1 MERLTTNKNVSDMG
15 MVELALNCC
24 YIAKD
29 GSGRY
34 RDYEIDM
41 DERDFVRKLTTTLVG
56 EDLPLQDESFDE
68 EMMDNLGIDPLADV
82 RGLIAIFYRNMW
94 AMAELR
100 EKLKRYEDAEE
111 HGSYGKWIPV
121 SERLPDDGDVRFYM
135 CIVENHEEDLPMFC
149 QYEEDRGFGF
159 WRDYYDGDTLGFI
172 DSEFQTN
179 EELGYE
185 KVVAWMPLPEP
196 YRESEPH
203 KQTNADRIRNMSDKE
218 LAEFLCKVK
227 SDYQWMEHE
236 FPSE

>member
-15 MVELALNCC
+15 IVELALNCC

-68 EMMDNLGIDPLADV
+68 EMMDNLGIDPFADV

-111 HGSYGKWIPV
+111 QGLLLQ
-121 SERLPDDGDVRFYM
+121 LPCKV
-135 CIVENHEEDLPMFC
+135 
-149 QYEEDRGFGF
+149 
-159 WRDYYDGDTLGFI
+159 GDTVYVVTSPFNVFDDIEYDENMKDEVYEAYVSSVSFYESGEQYRIYAKVTNHFI
-172 DSEFQTN
+172 GAYFRECDFGKTVFFTQ
-179 EELGYE
+179 EEAEAKL
-185 KVVAWMPLPEP
+185 
-196 YRESEPH
+196 
-203 KQTNADRIRNMSDKE
+203 KE
-218 LAEFLCKVK
+218 MEGAE
-227 SDYQWMEHE
+227 
-236 FPSE
+236 